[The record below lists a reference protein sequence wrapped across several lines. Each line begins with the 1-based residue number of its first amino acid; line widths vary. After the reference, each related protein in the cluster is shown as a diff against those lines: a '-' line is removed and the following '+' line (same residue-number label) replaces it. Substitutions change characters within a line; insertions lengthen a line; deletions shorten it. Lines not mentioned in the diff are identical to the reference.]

1 MNEIKVYISLKEAEE
16 LIFNRCLIV
25 REGRF
30 DITRAQ
36 GLFSIC
42 LFIDGDM
49 LSSHG
54 DNKLILFSAIN
65 CFEIPEN
72 DENLFINHYR
82 IPLGLVKTSGRKVR
96 DVSKNEMAIDDYGY
110 NFDGYVQLR
119 NGLLSILQKI
129 YKKTTNLQYRET
141 SINTLKEF
149 NILSGIKR
157 KLLIELLKDT
167 KFPIL
172 TVKVDKFVSDNFF
185 RVTWWGK
192 FIVDNYLP
200 ELNIDNEEKIISIR
214 KWLRSFLE
222 FNDFDILNKNIN
234 TIPEELKNEI
244 DFLLGYYL
252 ASFYKESFDSEKS
265 FLDDLYNLIH
275 YENKDEVFSWISF
288 FTSIFKDNTKTI
300 YFVKALREDVLK
312 IEKLAFE
319 LSINK
324 LEIEIDSN
332 YDFILNKIDE
342 SQLISEYL
350 GLKHGVSDKN
360 PILIK
365 KTEAKRVF
373 KNNLFEEELNKIGF
387 DLNSQYD
394 RNSKIQNSCWF
405 SKKQFHLNLK
415 ADTDLSNI
423 TFYID
428 NNSLATDKLKQ
439 LKIKIKPVKKLL
451 NPSKKI
457 LIGFNRLEE
466 VPNLCNLY
474 SSFLRDEIKEKFD
487 KVVFILL
494 VDLDVEKIQSM
505 KFAKYIKTQKSD
517 LVRLFNI
524 EVDLIIKND
533 QTIND
538 AEIKRNLK
546 NILENYKINQM
557 EVIDENFDNEK
568 ASWLLESNTEHL
580 IEDKN
585 INYHYILA

>member
-16 LIFNRCLIV
+16 LIFNRCLVV

-42 LFIDGDM
+42 LFIYGDM
-49 LSSHG
+49 LSNHG
-54 DNKLILFSAIN
+54 GSKLILFSAIN
-65 CFEIPEN
+65 YFEIPEN

-82 IPLGLVKTSGRKVR
+82 IPLGLIKTNGRKVR
-96 DVSKNEMAIDDYGY
+96 DVSKNEIPIDDYGY

-119 NGLLSILQKI
+119 NGLFSILHRV
-129 YKKTTNLQYRET
+129 YELNSNHQYRQT
-141 SINTLKEF
+141 SIQTLKEF
-149 NILSGIKR
+149 NSLSELKR
-157 KLLIELLKDT
+157 KLLIELLKDS

-172 TVKVDKFVSDNFF
+172 TVKVDKFVTDNFF

-192 FIVDNYLP
+192 FIVENYLP
-200 ELNIDNEEKIISIR
+200 KLNVEDEEDIVSIR
-214 KWLRSFLE
+214 KWLRGFLE
-222 FNDFDILNKNIN
+222 FDNFDVLNEKLN
-234 TIPEELKNEI
+234 TIPIELKMEM

-252 ASFYKESFDSEKS
+252 ASFYKETFSADNNFFDK
-265 FLDDLYNLIH
+265 LYSLIH
-275 YENKDEVFSWISF
+275 YENKDKMLSWVSF
-288 FTSIFKDNTKTI
+288 FTSIFKENEQAL
-300 YFVKALREDVLK
+300 YFVKSLKEDSFK

-319 LSINK
+319 LAGNK
-324 LEIEIDSN
+324 LEIEIDNN
-332 YDFILNKIDE
+332 YDFLFKDIEE

-350 GLKHGVSDKN
+350 ELKHGVHEKN

-365 KTEAKRVF
+365 RNEARNVF
-373 KNNLFEEELNKIGF
+373 KNNFFKEELYKIGF

-394 RNSKIQNSCWF
+394 NNNTILNSCWF
-405 SKKQFHLNLK
+405 SKKQFHINLK
-415 ADTDLSNI
+415 ADTDSSNV

-428 NNSLATDKLKQ
+428 ENSLAADKLKQ

-451 NPSKKI
+451 NTSKKI

-466 VPNLCNLY
+466 IPNLCNLY
-474 SSFLRDEIKEKFD
+474 SSFLKDEIKEKCD

-494 VDLDVEKIQSM
+494 VDLDVEEIQSM
-505 KFAKYIKTQKSD
+505 KFANHIKTQKSD
-517 LVRLFNI
+517 LSRLFNI

-568 ASWLLESNTEHL
+568 ASWLLESNTEYL

-585 INYHYILA
+585 INYHYLLD

>member
-1 MNEIKVYISLKEAEE
+1 MNEIKVYVSLKEAEE
-16 LIFNRCLIV
+16 LIFNRCLIL

-30 DITRAQ
+30 DIARAQ
-36 GLFSIC
+36 GLLSIC
-42 LFIDGDM
+42 LFLNGNM
-49 LSSHG
+49 LSNHG
-54 DNKLILFSAIN
+54 ENKLILFTAIN
-65 CFEIPEN
+65 YFEIPEN

-96 DVSKNEMAIDDYGY
+96 DVSKNEMTIDDYGY
-110 NFDGYVQLR
+110 KFDGYVELR

-129 YKKTTNLQYRET
+129 YEKTTNLQYRET
-141 SINTLKEF
+141 SINTLNEF
-149 NILSGIKR
+149 NVLSEIKR

-167 KFPIL
+167 KFPTL
-172 TVKVDKFVSDNFF
+172 AVKVDKFVSDNFF

-192 FIVDNYLP
+192 FVVDNYLP
-200 ELNIDNEEKIISIR
+200 KLNIDGEEKIIAIR
-214 KWLRSFLE
+214 KWLRSFLK
-222 FNDFDILNKNIN
+222 FNDFDVLNKNIN

-252 ASFYKESFDSEKS
+252 ASFYKESFDTEKK

-275 YENKDEVFSWISF
+275 YENKDVVFSWISF
-288 FTSIFKDNTKTI
+288 FNSFYMDNTKTA

-312 IEKLAFE
+312 IEKVAFE

-324 LEIEIDSN
+324 LEIEIDNN

-350 GLKHGVSDKN
+350 ELKHGVSDKN

-373 KNNLFEEELNKIGF
+373 KNNFFDEELIKVGF

-394 RNSKIQNSCWF
+394 RNNKIQNSCWF
-405 SKKQFHLNLK
+405 SKREFHLNLRT
-415 ADTDLSNI
+415 DTDSSNV

-428 NNSLATDKLKQ
+428 ENSLATDKLKQ
-439 LKIKIKPVKKLL
+439 LKIKTKPVKKLL
-451 NPSKKI
+451 NNSKKI

-474 SSFLRDEIKEKFD
+474 SSFLKDEIKEKCD

-494 VDLDVEKIQSM
+494 VDLDVEEIQSM
-505 KFAKYIKTQKSD
+505 KFSKHIKTQKSD
-517 LVRLFNI
+517 LFRLFNT

-546 NILENYKINQM
+546 NILEGYKINQI

-568 ASWLLESNTEHL
+568 ASWLLESNTEYL

-585 INYHYILA
+585 INYHYILE